1 MKRSFLD
8 TLIGMDVLD
17 AQGACLNQ
25 GYNSDVYQN
34 TDFIAAPAKV
44 NTVVLVVE
52 NAKVIAA
59 IPSDIW
65 ELDDDLE

>member
-8 TLIGMDVLD
+8 ALIGMDVLD
-17 AQGACLNQ
+17 AQGVCLNQ
-25 GYNSDVYQN
+25 SHNSDVYQN